1 MTTGAAVGRA
11 VGAGVGRVD
20 GVIVV
25 GGATGGKVPCVG
37 MAQMVNPAL
46 VTLTSEIQLI
56 DVPAVM
62 GKLSS
67 WALVCS
73 RVAEVPSVK

>member
-1 MTTGAAVGRA
+1 
-11 VGAGVGRVD
+11 
-20 GVIVV
+20 
-25 GGATGGKVPCVG
+25 